1 MNVLFFLLV
10 IVFIYKLFQTFRE
23 GFDGNC
29 YRNEFPNFRNS
40 KLNYDEIQKQYDI
53 NDDIS
58 VFLKDTRDT
67 DFSEENVMVPFN
79 RLMEDEKTLLNTI
92 VDYNNKQ
99 KPVNTIER
107 QMKNMG
113 FGNSAQ
119 FVVNSITSGAN
130 AADDTVNRVGGESEL
145 SSQLLTHKAKVR
157 DLENN
162 EITNES
168 VVDLK
173 CIGGFIHIAGG
184 DSNWTIL
191 RKKEGTANPYKKL
204 NKRNVVKLPCGSMDT
219 DSCTLDYLY

>member
-58 VFLKDTRDT
+58 LFLKETRDT

-79 RLMEDEKTLLNTI
+79 RLMEDEKTLLKTI
-92 VDYNNKQ
+92 TDYNK
-99 KPVNTIER
+99 K
-107 QMKNMG
+107 K
-113 FGNSAQ
+113 
-119 FVVNSITSGAN
+119 
-130 AADDTVNRVGGESEL
+130 D
-145 SSQLLTHKAKVR
+145 SSSKVR
-157 DLENN
+157 NLSNN
-162 EITNES
+162 KITNGS
-168 VVDLK
+168 DVDLK
-173 CIGGFIHIAGG
+173 CIGGVIHIEGG
-184 DSNWTIL
+184 DSNWIVL
-191 RKKEGTANPYKKL
+191 RKGDDKPYEKL
-204 NKRNVVKLPCGSMDT
+204 NADDVVKLPCGSMDT